1 MGYIY
6 IITNKNNDKVYIGQT
21 SRTIEARWKEH
32 LLSSQDEAKRH
43 YKLYAAMNKYGVD
56 SFSIGKIEQC
66 ESEKLNERE
75 QYWINRFDSYANG
88 YNMTIGGD
96 GIQTVDTEKIQR
108 LWDSG
113 AAIVD
118 ISRETGYA
126 TSTVLQRLESHKT
139 FSHEEAA
146 NRGVKLSAKAKEKII
161 YVYNQNGE
169 QIKKFS
175 CAEDASEKIGE
186 SVEKI
191 RTWCRK
197 QVPKNN
203 KLYSYEPL
211 TNEQIINCFLHQPNH
226 KAIRQISLD
235 GKELAV
241 YESIQEAIRQTGI
254 NNICKVTKGE
264 TKTAGGYIWKYV
276 DDNECLVPIKSTQ
289 NKRQVAQ
296 YSLEGQLIQIYNS
309 ITEAAKATG
318 QKSSS
323 NISQVCK
330 GKAQTAGGYVWRY
343 YEENNQ

>member
-21 SRTIEARWKEH
+21 SRTIETRWKEH
-32 LLSSQDEAKRH
+32 LLSYQDEAKRH

-66 ESEKLNERE
+66 DFEKLNERE
-75 QYWINRFDSYANG
+75 QYWISRFDSYNNG

-96 GIQTVDTEKIQR
+96 GTQTICAEKIQE
-108 LWDSG
+108 LWDNG
-113 AAIVD
+113 MAIAD

-126 TSTVLQRLESHKT
+126 TSTILQHLENYKT
-139 FSHEEAA
+139 FSHKESIS
-146 NRGVKLSAKAKEKII
+146 RGRKLSSKAKEKIV

-169 QIKKFS
+169 QIEKFS
-175 CAEDASEKIGE
+175 CAKEASKKTGE

-191 RTWCRK
+191 RVWCRK
-197 QVPKNN
+197 QVPKND
-203 KLYSYEPL
+203 KLYSYQFL
-211 TNEQIINCFLHQPNH
+211 TKEQIIDCFLHQPNR
-226 KAIRQISLD
+226 KAIKQYSLD

-241 YESIQEAIRQTGI
+241 YESIQEATRQTGI
-254 NNICKVTKGE
+254 NNIYKVAKGE
-264 TKTAGGYIWKYV
+264 IKTAGGYIWKYV
-276 DDNECLVPIKSTQ
+276 DDNNYLIPVKGVQ

-296 YSLEGQLIQIYNS
+296 YSMEGQLIQVYNS
-309 ITEAAKATG
+309 ITEAARATG
-318 QKSSS
+318 QKNSS

-343 YEENNQ
+343 YEESSY

>member
-32 LLSSQDEAKRH
+32 LLSCQDEVKRH
-43 YKLYAAMNKYGVD
+43 YKLYAAMNKYGLE

-66 ESEKLNERE
+66 DSEKLNERE
-75 QYWINRFDSYANG
+75 QYWISRFDSYNNG

-96 GIQTVDTEKIQR
+96 GIQTVYAEKIQE
-108 LWDSG
+108 LWDNG
-113 AAIVD
+113 AAIID

-126 TSTVLQRLESHKT
+126 TSTILQYLENYKT
-139 FSHEEAA
+139 FSHEEAI
-146 NRGVKLSAKAKEKII
+146 NRGAKLSAKAKEKIVYI
-161 YVYNQNGE
+161 YNQNGE
-169 QIKKFS
+169 QIEKFS
-175 CAEDASEKIGE
+175 CAEEASKKIGE

-197 QVPKNN
+197 QISKNN
-203 KLYSYEPL
+203 KLYSYQFL
-211 TNEQIINCFLHQPNH
+211 TKEQVIDYFLHQPNH
-226 KAIRQISLD
+226 KAVKQYSLD

-254 NNICKVTKGE
+254 NNICKVVKGE
-264 TKTAGGYIWKYV
+264 IKTAGGYIWKYV
-276 DDNECLVPIKSTQ
+276 DDNNYLAPIKSIQ

-296 YSLEGQLIQIYNS
+296 YSREGQLIQVYNS
-309 ITEAAKATG
+309 ITEAARATG

-330 GKAQTAGGYVWRY
+330 GKAQTAGGYIWRY
-343 YEENNQ
+343 YEESN